1 MEDALKRL
9 DKLTQEEAR
18 MAVAQILKVTHTVDE
33 GLRGVADTVVTIDNT
48 SAKSQFPLQLYCL
61 FGFMA
66 SICKVESSGKFIK
79 LYFFGLIWPYDGRLC
94 QNFLEFG
101 SV

>member
-1 MEDALKRL
+1 MVTTPNLFFCANVFKEVKL
-9 DKLTQEEAR
+9 KLTQVPS
-18 MAVAQILKVTHTVDE
+18 MK
-33 GLRGVADTVVTIDNT
+33 LRA

-61 FGFMA
+61 FGFTA

-79 LYFFGLIWPYDGRLC
+79 LYFFGLIWPYDGLLC
-94 QNFLEFG
+94 QNFIEFG